1 MKRVIGAKLS
11 FVDKG
16 IAIVLATCLSAVSCL
31 AFLDAQRANALASA
45 AHDCTYLE
53 FIIELSGLVEHLSNY
68 CGTTVSFALQEKP
81 HWRELAILEKARTT
95 KDLTALQAKIPP
107 QSPLADIANHFASRF
122 LLIQNLIEGEGGQRA
137 VIVPGRLTATL
148 KRAPLFFN
156 VLDEMADESLRI
168 IGRERE
174 KQTIVA
180 AATDSYLL
188 WQIVVCVVGFIA
200 ALIGSVFFLRTFYFG
215 IRRKLSKLSSNALKL
230 ADVNPKLAPMEGSDE
245 FSGLNQILETVLSKL
260 RQSSEART
268 FLLCMVAHDMRSPL
282 AAASINLELVDREL
296 SAMGSPP
303 ASGMPTSSGMHSAGG
318 SLGPVTSARRAISQV
333 LPFIDDLLQI
343 EKMQANDRAAEDE
356 EILLEDFSDTELA
369 PSIDIATAAGIGLSF
384 EFSSQ
389 ILKVNAAELTGAISL
404 IIGYLAR
411 NLTRGSRIILSAECQ
426 SPSVW
431 KIFFTVNTPSDV
443 AKPLQFLEEDLSQA
457 FPGLSART
465 IKLHPALYHV
475 GMLGARLRYEAFLQ
489 KNSGRLVLQHT
500 ASGGAKSFTGAV
512 AEEAAAKNL
521 NRHVSRPWLASFMLL
536 LALPTLM
543 QSFAFL
549 GLFQQV
555 REAGGLLREVQDKMQ
570 VILLLSSAEMLAMRV
585 ATATFSA
592 ALSTSEKRR
601 QSAEDAVKDNQD
613 FLNRYRPQ
621 LITINGMPELL
632 VEVERVVAQESE
644 LFQSFGGDGIVGFL
658 QKASEVEVQA
668 SDVGAEVRDALVREQ
683 KVLVRK
689 VDVLRDSGASIKLI
703 ALLGALDLLVLIA
716 MVISFRFYFQRR
728 YKDLETHLEALVAP
742 SAEEAAGHGGLF
754 SNDEL
759 SVLER
764 AVDSASLQ
772 IRANSAYRRAFIG
785 VVREEIFVPI
795 SRAQGAIKELL
806 NDSANSMLS
815 ARNIERLTQAWRSL
829 RLVLLLVD
837 DLESLD
843 HADNLEGR
851 SVNLDSGQFAANAL
865 VNESWEVLS
874 AMADERGVGLAVDY
888 GDRDTEQA
896 TIAGDRK
903 RLLQALINLIGNA
916 IKFSPRGSTVR
927 VRAYRDGRYVA
938 IAVVDQGPGLGE
950 AQIDQLFEPF
960 YQGESAEKTKGF
972 GLGLA
977 AARYVLE
984 AHGGRLSVASTG
996 AGGTTF
1002 VMQIPAA

>member
-1 MKRVIGAKLS
+1 VKRVIGTKLS

-16 IAIVLATCLSAVSCL
+16 IAIVLATCLSAVTCL
-31 AFLDAQRANALASA
+31 AFLDAQRASALASA
-45 AHDCTYLE
+45 AHDCIYLE
-53 FIIELSGLVEHLSNY
+53 FIIELSGLIEHLSNY

-81 HWRELAILEKARTT
+81 HWRELAVLEKARTT
-95 KDLTALQAKIPP
+95 KDLTALRAKIPP

-122 LLIQNLIEGEGGQRA
+122 LLIQNFIEGEGGQTA
-137 VIVPGRLTATL
+137 VIVPGRFGATL

-174 KQTIVA
+174 KQKIVA
-180 AATDSYLL
+180 AATDGFLL
-188 WQIVVCVVGFIA
+188 WQIVVCVVGFFA

-215 IRRKLSKLSSNALKL
+215 IRKKLSKLSSNALKL
-230 ADVNPKLAPMEGSDE
+230 ADVNPELVPMEGSDE
-245 FSGLNQILETVLSKL
+245 FSGLNKILETVLSKL

-282 AAASINLELVDREL
+282 AAATINLELVDREL
-296 SAMGSPP
+296 SAIDSPSSSGTLSPGGSP
-303 ASGMPTSSGMHSAGG
+303 AS
-318 SLGPVTSARRAISQV
+318 PVAPARRAISQV

-343 EKMQANDRAAEDE
+343 EKMQANEHAADDE

-369 PSIDIATAAGIGLSF
+369 SCIDIATAAGIGLSF

-389 ILKVNAAELTGAISL
+389 ILKVNSAELTGAISL

-426 SPSVW
+426 SPYVW

-443 AKPLQFLEEDLSQA
+443 AKPLQFLEEDLSQG

-475 GMLGARLRYEAFLQ
+475 SMLGARLRYEGFLQ
-489 KNSGRLVLQHT
+489 RNSGRLVLQRT
-500 ASGGAKSFTGAV
+500 ASGGAKSVAGAV

-521 NRHVSRPWLASFMLL
+521 DRHVSRPWLASFMLL

-549 GLFQQV
+549 GLIQQV

-601 QSAEDAVKDNQD
+601 QRAEDAVKDNRD
-613 FLNRYRPQ
+613 FLNRYRQQ
-621 LITINGMPELL
+621 LVTINGMPELL
-632 VEVERVVAQESE
+632 VQVERVIEQEAE
-644 LFQSFGGDGIVGFL
+644 LFQAFSGDGIVGFL
-658 QKASEVEVQA
+658 QKASDVEVQA

-742 SAEEAAGHGGLF
+742 AAQGAAGRGGLF

-764 AVDSASLQ
+764 AVDMASLQ

-785 VVREEIFVPI
+785 VVREEIIVPI
-795 SRAQGAIKELL
+795 SRAQGDIKALL
-806 NDSANSMLS
+806 NDSGSSMLS
-815 ARNIERLTQAWRSL
+815 ARNRERLTQAWRSL

-837 DLESLD
+837 DLDSLD
-843 HADNLEGR
+843 QIDNLEGR

-874 AMADERGVGLAVDY
+874 AMAEGRGVSLAVEY
-888 GDRDTEQA
+888 GDRDIEQA

-916 IKFSPRGSTVR
+916 IKFSPSGSTVR

-950 AQIDQLFEPF
+950 AQIDQLFESF

-977 AARYVLE
+977 AARFVLE

-996 AGGTTF
+996 ADGTTF